1 MRRHRSWSLFKI
13 IVLTLYLIVAVYL
26 YVRVV
31 LLYFG
36 AWKNWFMRTG
46 NLMYYVYITVFSW
59 IYVQII
65 KILWKWQVRA
75 LT

>member
-1 MRRHRSWSLFKI
+1 MRRHRTWSLFKV

-46 NLMYYVYITVFSW
+46 NLLYYVYITVFSW

-75 LT
+75 LS

>member
-1 MRRHRSWSLFKI
+1 MRRHRTWSLFKV
-13 IVLTLYLIVAVYL
+13 IVLTLYLIVAIYL

-36 AWKNWFMRTG
+36 AWKHWFMRTG

-65 KILWKWQVRA
+65 KILWRWQVRA